1 MPFGGNSLGSVFKA
15 FIMFTGEYDFGS
27 IRFTSSNN
35 TTKGG
40 RCGQEEW
47 DRLMTDIE
55 VLYNNDSTYHQK
67 AEILL
72 GQLIF
77 VAFVFLF
84 SVVVMNLLNA
94 FAIGDI
100 QVTKF
105 WYSKSSF
112 ISLRHIYF
120 VQNLRDDATA
130 IRNRKKIKELI
141 EQKPDVHLKYYWNI
155 VYHEAKAQ
163 SETFFIRSLVEK
175 ARDNQPLAT

>member
-1 MPFGGNSLGSVFKA
+1 MLGSVFKA

-27 IRFTSSNN
+27 MRFTSSKD

-40 RCGQEEW
+40 KCGQEEW
-47 DRLMTDIE
+47 DRPATDIE
-55 VLYNNDSTYHQK
+55 VLYNSDSTYHQK

-100 QVTKF
+100 QVKIF
-105 WYSKSSF
+105 WYSKSFSYQF
-112 ISLRHIYF
+112 KGKKSRSSLNKS
-120 VQNLRDDATA
+120 Q
-130 IRNRKKIKELI
+130 
-141 EQKPDVHLKYYWNI
+141 
-155 VYHEAKAQ
+155 
-163 SETFFIRSLVEK
+163 RSI
-175 ARDNQPLAT
+175 